1 MLDKNFIT
9 QLTSSQKEKHNFGYK
24 IVYVFVLP
32 AYMVLT
38 QIRCAQKCN
47 PWSGGDG

>member
-9 QLTSSQKEKHNFGYK
+9 QLTSSHKENNFGYK

-38 QIRCAQKCN
+38 QIRCAQKSN
-47 PWSGGDG
+47 PWSGRDC